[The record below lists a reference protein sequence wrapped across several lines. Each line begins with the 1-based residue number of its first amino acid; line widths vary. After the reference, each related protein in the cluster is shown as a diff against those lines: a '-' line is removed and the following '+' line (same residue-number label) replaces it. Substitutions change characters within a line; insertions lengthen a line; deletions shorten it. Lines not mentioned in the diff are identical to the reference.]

1 MKENKLTRRKFITS
15 TSATAAATM
24 LSAPLFAR
32 SGAGVSSELA
42 LKGGNSVRTAEW
54 LSWPVWNQEA
64 ESNMMELLRST
75 NWYRGDGNKCRT
87 FEKSYAE
94 LIGAKRVIAT
104 SSGTTA
110 LITALHTLG
119 VDAGDEVI
127 VSPFT
132 FIATYNVVFN
142 QK

>member
-1 MKENKLTRRKFITS
+1 MKKDKLTRRKFITS

-32 SGAGVSSELA
+32 SAVGVSSELA

-104 SSGTTA
+104 ASGTTA

-119 VDAGDEVI
+119 VKKKICFHSKLCGLKLEEM
-127 VSPFT
+127 
-132 FIATYNVVFN
+132 
-142 QK
+142 